1 MPQRKCAAKRLR
13 IDKKLNLHNNQ
24 LKIDLK
30 KELKSFRAFVV
41 GNKKSEAQEK
51 IKIVFA
57 KLDRAVTKGILH
69 KNTASRRKSN
79 LSKALNSLK

>member
-41 GNKKSEAQEK
+41 GGKKSEAQEK

-69 KNTASRRKSN
+69 KNTAARRKSN
-79 LSKALNSLK
+79 LSKALNTLK